1 MGFFKSNF
9 TSMKYIYVSLFTL
22 LFVATMGIPQ
32 ATRAG
37 GLSTS
42 ALSQIK
48 ALMEQYTSLQKQ
60 LATVRSEVSNVIA
73 QGLTEGSTSDD
84 VKRIQS
90 LLATDPVIYPEGL
103 ATGYYGP
110 LTREALKRFQVRHEL
125 EVTGKVDDETRT
137 MLQEYLH
144 ETSNGQIQP
153 GLLKTPGIVDKVEG
167 RFALSCDQKQ
177 YIGTKGPLCT
187 KLASSPA
194 GTNGG
199 SSILL
204 DQEAEK
210 ALGDAQST
218 IDEIAKALGTKDNY
232 IQGTGSTAQEILA
245 DARKLL
251 ADAHKEYNNRMY
263 TRAQGLANQAKN
275 RALEAKTKDSD
286 NAHDVTVHIERVP
299 GSAKETT
306 TITYVWGSRDY
317 TTEIK
322 STKTTDVLKK
332 IASTL
337 NTSTSRL
344 NPDLKREVTSAL
356 VNAKNLREETST
368 LIKAAKKAIEDAED
382 LIPST
387 RIDND
392 AAEALI
398 EAALENLTHA
408 ESEFSEGKYE
418 SAQELANEAI
428 NLAEEVE
435 SLL

>member
-1 MGFFKSNF
+1 MRFIKNNF
-9 TSMKYIYVSLFTL
+9 TSMKYIYISLFTL
-22 LFVATMGIPQ
+22 LFVATLGIPQ

-84 VKRIQS
+84 VKRIQA
-90 LLATDPVIYPEGL
+90 LLATDPAIYPEGL

-110 LTREALKRFQVRHEL
+110 LTREALKRFQVRHKL

-144 ETSNGQIQP
+144 ETPDGQIKP
-153 GLLKTPGIVDKVEG
+153 GLLKTPGIVDKVEQQ
-167 RFALSCDQKQ
+167 FALSCDQKQ

-199 SSILL
+199 SSMQL

-210 ALGDAQST
+210 ALGEAQST
-218 IDEIAKALGTKDNY
+218 IDEVAKALGTKDSY
-232 IQGTGSTAQEILA
+232 VQGTGHTTQEILA

-286 NAHDVTVHIERVP
+286 SAHNVTIRIESVP
-299 GSAKETT
+299 RSVKE
-306 TITYVWGSRDY
+306 ITVISFVWGSRDY
-317 TTEIK
+317 ITETK

-332 IASTL
+332 VASTL

-344 NPDLKREVTSAL
+344 NPDLKQEVTTAL

-368 LIKAAKKAIEDAED
+368 LIKEAKKAIEDAED
-382 LIPST
+382 LIPGT
-387 RIDND
+387 HDT
-392 AAEALI
+392 AEALI

-435 SLL
+435 LLL

>member
-1 MGFFKSNF
+1 
-9 TSMKYIYVSLFTL
+9 MKYIYISLFTL
-22 LFVATMGIPQ
+22 LFVATLGIPQ

-60 LATVRSEVSNVIA
+60 LVTVQNEVSHVIT
-73 QGLTEGSTSDD
+73 QGPTEGSTSDD
-84 VKRIQS
+84 VKRIQA
-90 LLATDPVIYPEGL
+90 LLATDPAIYPEGL

-144 ETSNGQIQP
+144 ETPNGQIQP
-153 GLLKTPGIVDKVEG
+153 GLLQTPGIVDKVEE

-187 KLASSPA
+187 KLSSSPN
-194 GTNGG
+194 GTNGS
-199 SSILL
+199 SSIQLN
-204 DQEAEK
+204 QEAEK
-210 ALGDAQST
+210 ALEDAQST
-218 IDEIAKALGTKDNY
+218 IDEIEKALGTNDSY
-232 IQGTGSTAQEILA
+232 VPGTGSTAQEILA
-245 DARKLL
+245 DARTLL
-251 ADAHKEYNNRMY
+251 ADAHKEYNNRVY

-286 NAHDVTVHIERVP
+286 NANDVTARIERVP
-299 GSAKETT
+299 GSAKEIT

-332 IASTL
+332 IANTL

-344 NPDLKREVTSAL
+344 NPDLKREVTTAL
-356 VNAKNLREETST
+356 VNAKKLREETST
-368 LIKAAKKAIEDAED
+368 LIKEAKKAIEDAED

-398 EAALENLTHA
+398 EDALENLTHA

-435 SLL
+435 LLL